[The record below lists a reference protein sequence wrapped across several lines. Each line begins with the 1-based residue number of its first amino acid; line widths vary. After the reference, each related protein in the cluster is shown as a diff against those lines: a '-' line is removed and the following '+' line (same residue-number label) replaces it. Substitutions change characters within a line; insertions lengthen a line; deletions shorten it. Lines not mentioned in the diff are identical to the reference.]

1 MPEEI
6 MGYYT
11 RRKDALLRGL
21 DRTAA
26 LMKEPLTRRYGAE
39 FSDILL
45 REVRQEF
52 SRLIPEIPYTKGGM
66 RTRMFNSFLVVTAQE
81 LAVYRVMKRHS
92 KSPAEAWE
100 LCHEALRL
108 WLAEYPSWKRW
119 VLQRAMFSSIV
130 AKVFERRAKKN
141 QRGHFGGFEVEYL
154 VPADEDFDLGINY
167 HRCGNLD
174 FVRRHDGKE
183 FAPFVCMSDIAL
195 SDALGWGLVRTQTL
209 ADGYAYCDFR
219 FKKGAETK
227 ISSKT
232 KEVQE
237 AIEIIKAKEAEQVA
251 APDARSSRG

>member
-11 RRKDALLRGL
+11 RRKDTLLRDF

-26 LMKEPLTRRYGAE
+26 LMREPLSRHYGTE
-39 FSDILL
+39 FADALR
-45 REVRQEF
+45 REVRQEYAK
-52 SRLIPEIPYTKGGM
+52 LIPQIPYSQGGM
-66 RTRMFNSFLVVTAQE
+66 RTRMFNSFLVITAQE
-81 LAVYRVMKRHS
+81 LAVYKVMKRHG

-108 WLAEYPSWKRW
+108 RLAEYPSWKRW

-130 AKVFERRAKKN
+130 ARVFARRAKKN
-141 QRGHFGGFEVEYL
+141 QKGHFGRFEVEY
-154 VPADEDFDLGINY
+154 VVAADESFDLGVNY

-174 FVRRHDGKE
+174 FVRRHGGEE

-209 ADGYAYCDFR
+209 ADGCEYCDFR
-219 FKKGAETK
+219 FKKGASTK
-227 ISSKT
+227 ISSRT
-232 KEVQE
+232 PAVQQV
-237 AIEIIKAKEAEQVA
+237 IERIRQKEA
-251 APDARSSRG
+251 G